1 MKLVELKCKNCGAT
15 LKVKPNSNDIHCEH
29 CKANYKLDDEVQH
42 IKYDDMEKAGY
53 DYEKGKQKA
62 RQEHEQR
69 KKIEADKQ
77 KIEKIRKSQTKTES
91 FIYDRIHSAISK
103 QAMQETIEKDDN
115 ATAIATA
122 SHAKNKE
129 SDTHNKQNSVD
140 FVSQNSKKIFIGAL
154 IAIFIIAPLTLFS
167 FMIFSSLKKADSDMS
182 SIKHVSDESTSS
194 KAEQDSESSSN
205 NNNENIDNSNDA
217 LSPCQKELQGF
228 TPKEGVY
235 NDMLKIRITNLK
247 AECDAY
253 SGWNYYTATLEI
265 TNIDGSHDK
274 QWYMPSQ
281 SNISSTI
288 TRSNMA
294 YYPSIKPDELPSDL
308 PQRSCNGIKDNG
320 EDFSIAKSQT
330 IKSAICGWA
339 PSNAKNIIYSYYYQP
354 SDYAELLDLTLLTK
368 E

>member
-62 RQEHEQR
+62 RQEHEQQ

-77 KIEKIRKSQTKTES
+77 RIEKIRKSQTKIES
-91 FIYDRIHSAISK
+91 FIYNRIHSAISK
-103 QAMQETIEKDDN
+103 QVMQEMIEEGVGVAPITN
-115 ATAIATA
+115 
-122 SHAKNKE
+122 HVE
-129 SDTHNKQNSVD
+129 SKKSESSNKQNPAV
-140 FVSQNSKKIFIGAL
+140 FVSQNNKKIIIGVL
-154 IAIFIIAPLTLFS
+154 IALFVVAPLILVGSLLFS
-167 FMIFSSLKKADSDMS
+167 PLKGNDSDIAS
-182 SIKHVSDESTSS
+182 VHYSKGNTPHEDTDQNSESKPETDNKEADEPS
-194 KAEQDSESSSN
+194 KAVTS
-205 NNNENIDNSNDA
+205 
-217 LSPCQKELQGF
+217 CQKDLQGF

-235 NDMLKIRITNLK
+235 NDTLKIRITDLG

-265 TNIDGSHDK
+265 TNIDASHDK
-274 QWYMPSQ
+274 QWYMPGQ

-308 PQRSCNGIKDNG
+308 PQRSCIGIKDNG
-320 EDFSIAKSQT
+320 EDFSIIKSQT
-330 IKSAICGWA
+330 VKSVICGWV
-339 PSNAKNIIYSYYYQP
+339 PSDAKNIIYSYYYQP

>member
-1 MKLVELKCKNCGAT
+1 MKLVELKCKNCGAV
-15 LKVKPNSNDIHCEH
+15 LKVKSDTNDIHCEH

-42 IKYDDMEKAGY
+42 TKFDNMEKAGY

-62 RQEHEQR
+62 RQEHEQQ
-69 KKIEADKQ
+69 KKIEADRQ

-91 FIYDRIHSAISK
+91 FIYNRIHSAISK
-103 QAMQETIEKDDN
+103 QVMQETIEKDDDTN
-115 ATAIATA
+115 ITAITN
-122 SHAKNKE
+122 HIENKE
-129 SDTHNKQNSVD
+129 SNPRNKQNSVD

-154 IAIFIIAPLTLFS
+154 IVIFVIAPLTLFS
-167 FMIFSSLKKADSDMS
+167 FMIFSPLGKTDSGMS
-182 SIKHVSDESTSS
+182 SIKHIPDESTSG

-205 NNNENIDNSNDA
+205 NNNENIGNSNDA

-228 TPKEGVY
+228 TPKEGIY
-235 NDMLKIRITNLK
+235 NGTLKIRITSLN

-253 SGWNYYTATLEI
+253 SGWNYYTAVLEI

-320 EDFSIAKSQT
+320 EDFSITKSQT
-330 IKSAICGWA
+330 VKSAICGWA
-339 PSNAKNIIYSYYYQP
+339 PSDANNIIYSYYYQP